1 LPHWRSV
8 KRQANFWERF
18 AMAETIVTEHFFITL
33 SDGVRLAARLWLPA
47 DAMRQPVPA
56 ILEYIPYRKRD
67 GTRGR
72 DEPMHGWFAAQGYGA
87 IRVDMRGSG
96 ESDGHMADEYLAQEL
111 DDACEVIDWLSRQRW
126 CNGRVGMMG
135 KSWGGFNALQTA
147 ALRPPALKAIITV
160 CSTDDRYADDI
171 HFMGGALLNDN
182 LWWGAIM
189 LAYQARPADP
199 DLVGADWRDQWLE
212 RLESLPFFPALW
224 LAHQR
229 RDAYWRH
236 GSVCEDFSA
245 IQCPVFA
252 VGGWADAYTNAIPR
266 LLEGLTAPRRGLI
279 GPWAHLYPQD
289 GKPGPAIGFLQE
301 ALRWWDLWLKDEDRG
316 IMAEP
321 MLRAFIEDWTPP
333 GGRNPMPGRFVG
345 EAQWPSPHIEPRAL
359 HLNTDGL
366 GAAPL
371 ADAEATIRSPCW
383 TGLAV
388 GEWMG
393 MGVTGEGP
401 ADQRHE
407 DGFSLVFH
415 GEPLT
420 ERMEILGA
428 PEIAISL
435 ASDKPIAQLCVRL
448 CDVAPDG
455 TSRRISYGV
464 LNLTHRD
471 SHAEPNALAPGV
483 FYDVRVKLNDCGY
496 AFAPG
501 HVVRLAL
508 SSAYWPLIWP
518 APEAATLTVRLPG
531 KLFLPVRP
539 ADPSEAAISFAPPL
553 RGALAPIT
561 KVAEGRMTRTATL
574 DLLTGVATYVTH
586 GEGGLFGEGAHRFD
600 AIDTTVSH
608 DLKREL
614 TIGAEDPL
622 SARYLITQKYELGRE
637 GWRIVI
643 ETRTSM
649 HATAADFVVQAS
661 VRAYENGALA
671 GAREMA
677 ETIPRDLL

>member
-1 LPHWRSV
+1 
-8 KRQANFWERF
+8 
-18 AMAETIVTEHFFITL
+18 
-33 SDGVRLAARLWLPA
+33 
-47 DAMRQPVPA
+47 
-56 ILEYIPYRKRD
+56 
-67 GTRGR
+67 
-72 DEPMHGWFAAQGYGA
+72 
-87 IRVDMRGSG
+87 
-96 ESDGHMADEYLAQEL
+96 
-111 DDACEVIDWLSRQRW
+111 
-126 CNGRVGMMG
+126 
-135 KSWGGFNALQTA
+135 
-147 ALRPPALKAIITV
+147 
-160 CSTDDRYADDI
+160 
-171 HFMGGALLNDN
+171 
-182 LWWGAIM
+182 M

-199 DLVGADWRDQWLE
+199 ELVGAGWRDQWRE
-212 RLESLPFFPALW
+212 RLESLPFFPAIW
-224 LAHQR
+224 LTHQR

-266 LLEGLTAPRRGLI
+266 LLEGLAAPRRGLI

-301 ALRWWDLWLKDEDRG
+301 ALRWWDHWLKDEDRG

-333 GGRNPMPGRFVG
+333 GGRDPMPGRFVG
-345 EAQWPSPHIEPRAL
+345 EAQWPSPTIEWRAL
-359 HLNTDGL
+359 HLNSDGL

-371 ADAEATIRSPCW
+371 AGAEATIRSPCW

-393 MGVTGEGP
+393 TGVAGEGP
-401 ADQRHE
+401 ADQRHD
-407 DGFSLVFH
+407 DGFSLLFD
-415 GEPLT
+415 GAPLA
-420 ERMEILGA
+420 ERMELLGA
-428 PEIAISL
+428 PEITIAI
-435 ASDKPIAQLCVRL
+435 ASDKPVAQLCARL

-455 TSRRISYGV
+455 TSRRVSYGV

-471 SHAEPNALAPGV
+471 SHAEPSALAPGA
-483 FYDVRVKLNDCGY
+483 FYDIRLKLNDCGY

-531 KLFLPVRP
+531 KLVLPVRP
-539 ADPSEAAISFAPPL
+539 ADPSDAAISFAPPL
-553 RGALAPIT
+553 RGALAPIA

-608 DLKREL
+608 DLRREL
-614 TIGAEDPL
+614 TIGAGDPL
-622 SARYLITQKYELGRE
+622 SARYSITQKYALGRE

-661 VRAYENGALA
+661 VRAFENGALA
-671 GAREMA
+671 GARDME

>member
-1 LPHWRSV
+1 
-8 KRQANFWERF
+8 
-18 AMAETIVTEHFFITL
+18 MAETIVTEHLFITL
-33 SDGVRLAARLWLPA
+33 SDGARLAARLWLPD
-47 DAMRQPVPA
+47 DAMQKPVPA

-199 DLVGADWRDQWLE
+199 ELVGAGWRDQWRE
-212 RLESLPFFPALW
+212 RLESLPFFPAIW
-224 LAHQR
+224 LTHQR

-266 LLEGLTAPRRGLI
+266 LLEGLAAPRRGLI

-301 ALRWWDLWLKDEDRG
+301 ALRWWDHWLKDEDRG

-333 GGRNPMPGRFVG
+333 GGRDPMPGRFVG
-345 EAQWPSPHIEPRAL
+345 EAQWPSPTIEWRAL
-359 HLNTDGL
+359 HLNSDGL

-371 ADAEATIRSPCW
+371 AGAEATIRSPCW

-393 MGVTGEGP
+393 TGVAGEGP
-401 ADQRHE
+401 ADQRHD
-407 DGFSLVFH
+407 DGFSLLFD
-415 GEPLT
+415 GAPLA
-420 ERMEILGA
+420 ERMELLGA
-428 PEIAISL
+428 PEITIAI
-435 ASDKPIAQLCVRL
+435 ASDKPVAQLCARL

-455 TSRRISYGV
+455 TSRRVSYGV

-471 SHAEPNALAPGV
+471 SHAEPSALAPGA
-483 FYDVRVKLNDCGY
+483 FYDIRLKLNDCGY

-531 KLFLPVRP
+531 KLVLPVRP
-539 ADPSEAAISFAPPL
+539 ADPSDAAISFAPPL
-553 RGALAPIT
+553 RGALAPIA

-608 DLKREL
+608 DLRREL
-614 TIGAEDPL
+614 TIRAEDPL
-622 SARYLITQKYELGRE
+622 SARYSITQKYALGRE
-637 GWRIVI
+637 GWRIII

-649 HATAADFVVQAS
+649 HATATDFVVQAS